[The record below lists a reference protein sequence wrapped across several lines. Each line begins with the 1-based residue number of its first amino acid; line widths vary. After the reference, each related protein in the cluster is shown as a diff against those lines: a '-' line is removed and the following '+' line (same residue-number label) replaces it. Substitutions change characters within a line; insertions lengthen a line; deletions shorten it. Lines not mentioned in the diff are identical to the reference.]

1 MSRVNLGWVK
11 GEMKGTLEQ
20 ARIYT
25 NKAEQS
31 VYRPRWVSLEL
42 GEKVILMFIVHISSK
57 TVARISAQM
66 QTAAT
71 ATEYTSETKQSMK
84 YKSIRTTKRSYLE
97 LYGIIGNY
105 KGNNNYSLKKV
116 TIIQS

>member
-71 ATEYTSETKQSMK
+71 TTEYTSETKQSMK

-105 KGNNNYSLKKV
+105 KGNNNYSLNKV